1 MKRKTLLVLSAS
13 TTILSISLA
22 ISTVKLA
29 VSLPP
34 PEDTPEEVLRT
45 EIITQARSPVDG
57 KPLNAAEYAQ
67 LQAQLGSGPEVPQ
80 LSPEVRQ
87 NIFLLR
93 LLKLIRTVIPFR
105 IGPL

>member
-1 MKRKTLLVLSAS
+1 MKRTTLLILSAS

-22 ISTVKLA
+22 LSTVKPAL
-29 VSLPP
+29 SLPP

-57 KPLNAAEYAQ
+57 KLLTAAEYAQ
-67 LQAQLGSGPEVPQ
+67 LQAQLESGPAVPQ